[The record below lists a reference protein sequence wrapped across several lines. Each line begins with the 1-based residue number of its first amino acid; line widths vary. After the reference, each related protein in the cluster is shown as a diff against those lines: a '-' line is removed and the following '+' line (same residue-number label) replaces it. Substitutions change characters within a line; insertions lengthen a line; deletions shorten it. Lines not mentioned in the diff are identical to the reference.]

1 MKKYRILMEINVLE
15 VCSSCGIGLQDQG
28 ATSFR
33 CPSCGQVTI
42 SRCAN
47 CRDLS
52 VEYECEKCGFR
63 GP

>member
-1 MKKYRILMEINVLE
+1 MEINSLE
-15 VCSSCGIGLQDQG
+15 MCSSCGIGLEDNG
-28 ATSFR
+28 ATSFK
-33 CPSCGQVTI
+33 CPSCGQVII

-52 VEYECEKCGFR
+52 VQYECEKCGFR